1 MNTTQT
7 TKENE
12 LTTKIA
18 FNLFDVI
25 KRLER
30 AKGETVT
37 NTYVA
42 ERSGLS
48 RFTIQKIVNNDS
60 ERVDL
65 STLAA
70 LLDFFAAEGMPVTVA
85 DLFTVTDA

>member
-1 MNTTQT
+1 MPS
-7 TKENE
+7 KVM
-12 LTTKIA
+12 
-18 FNLFDVI
+18 FNLFDVV
-25 KRLER
+25 KQLER
-30 AKGETVT
+30 HKGETVT

-65 STLAA
+65 SSLAA

-85 DLFTVTDA
+85 DLFTVTPFTPDTDA

>member
-1 MNTTQT
+1 MTS
-7 TKENE
+7 KVS
-12 LTTKIA
+12 
-18 FNLFDVI
+18 FNLFSVI
-25 KRLER
+25 NRLE
-30 AKGETVT
+30 AHKGETVT

-42 ERSGLS
+42 EQSGLS

-70 LLDFFAAEGMPVTVA
+70 LIDFFAAEGMPVTVA
-85 DLFTVTDA
+85 ELFTVTPVTPDTTT

>member
-1 MNTTQT
+1 MPSKVT
-7 TKENE
+7 
-12 LTTKIA
+12 
-18 FNLFDVI
+18 FNLFDVV

-30 AKGETVT
+30 HKGETVT

-42 ERSGLS
+42 DQSGLS

-70 LLDFFAAEGMPVTVA
+70 LLDFFESEGMPVTVA
-85 DLFTVTDA
+85 DLFTVTPVTPDTDA

>member
-1 MNTTQT
+1 
-7 TKENE
+7 
-12 LTTKIA
+12 LPTKIT

-30 AKGETVT
+30 HKGETVT

-70 LLDFFAAEGMPVTVA
+70 LLDFFHAEGMPVTVA
-85 DLFTVTDA
+85 DLFSVTTDKEPSK